1 MTDVKLL
8 RLTTG
13 EDVVAE
19 VTNQEYSD
27 NDKTVTT
34 IKKPFVLIPMAQNPG
49 TNQESKLY
57 FSPFIPFAE
66 NDEFDIKEENIITVN
81 EPKNVTGL
89 KIKNVKTNETKELK
103 LDGLFIAI
111 GHDPATELFKNQ
123 LEMDKEGY
131 LVTKADS
138 TETNVPGVFAAGDVK
153 DKIFRQAVTAAGMG
167 CMAALEAEKFLS
179 H

>member
-27 NDKTVTT
+27 NDKTVTR

-49 TNQESKLY
+49 ASQESKLY

-81 EPKNVTGL
+81 EPKTDIRDNYLNYIGAIVPVEK
-89 KIKNVKTNETKELK
+89 KI
-103 LDGLFIAI
+103 I
-111 GHDPATELFKNQ
+111 
-123 LEMDKEGY
+123 
-131 LVTKADS
+131 S
-138 TETNVPGVFAAGDVK
+138 
-153 DKIFRQAVTAAGMG
+153 
-167 CMAALEAEKFLS
+167 
-179 H
+179 

>member
-13 EDVVAE
+13 EDIVAE

-27 NDKTVTT
+27 NDKTVTR

-49 TNQESKLY
+49 ASQESKLY

-81 EPKNVTGL
+81 EPKADIRDNYLNYIGAIVPVEK
-89 KIKNVKTNETKELK
+89 KI
-103 LDGLFIAI
+103 I
-111 GHDPATELFKNQ
+111 
-123 LEMDKEGY
+123 
-131 LVTKADS
+131 S
-138 TETNVPGVFAAGDVK
+138 
-153 DKIFRQAVTAAGMG
+153 
-167 CMAALEAEKFLS
+167 
-179 H
+179 